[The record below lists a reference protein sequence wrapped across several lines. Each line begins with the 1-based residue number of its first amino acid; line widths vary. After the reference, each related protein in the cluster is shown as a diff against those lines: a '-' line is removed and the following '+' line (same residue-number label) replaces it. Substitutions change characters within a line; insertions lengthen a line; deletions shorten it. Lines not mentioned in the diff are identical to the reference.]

1 MQFKLQTRIHPEL
14 VEGRNAGLR
23 QAQPERRQRVGRI
36 SFTLA
41 LMLLGGLSGFSN
53 PASALTPAEVY
64 RRTSDAVV
72 LILASH
78 ERGGRSKGTGSVIA
92 PGRVLTNAHVV
103 QDDSGRN
110 SKRILIF
117 LREDNLNDDS
127 RRSYEKGQAAR
138 VLRSDPD
145 LDLALLEVQGL
156 PDLASIPLGN
166 SQQMQIG
173 DSVLAIGHPENGGL
187 WSLTSGRIG
196 SVIRNHGKIR
206 GRHVFQTETS
216 LNRGNSGGPLL
227 NESGLLV
234 GVNTSIARKAK
245 DGLAITGVNFSVQSN
260 VARDWLSRS
269 GLRLPAAPAV
279 VPEDNAVAGVR
290 RTQETETD
298 QAPAAKPP
306 EPTVVQPQPLTEEG
320 LLTKPRP
327 FKDKDLF
334 SLFMSEQNN
343 AFNKLMQQQGTQ
355 FDQLMKEQDDDFDK
369 KMDEAFDSF

>member
-1 MQFKLQTRIHPEL
+1 MKFMKPHIVLA
-14 VEGRNAGLR
+14 VGLLL
-23 QAQPERRQRVGRI
+23 
-36 SFTLA
+36 TLA
-41 LMLLGGLSGFSN
+41 I
-53 PASALTPAEVY
+53 PASAFALTPAEVY

-78 ERGGRSKGTGSVIA
+78 ERGGRSKGTGSVVA

-103 QDDSGRN
+103 QDDSGNN
-110 SKRILIF
+110 SKRILVF
-117 LREDNLNDDS
+117 LREDNRNDDS
-127 RRSYEKGQAAR
+127 RRSYEKGRVAR
-138 VLRSDPD
+138 VLRSNPD

-156 PDLASIPLGN
+156 PDLAPIPLGN
-166 SQQMQIG
+166 SKQMQIG
-173 DSVLAIGHPENGGL
+173 DPVLAIGHPENGGL

-234 GVNTSIARKAK
+234 GINTSIARKAK

-260 VARDWLSRS
+260 VARDWLTRA
-269 GLRLPAAPAV
+269 GLKLPAAPAV
-279 VPEDNAVAGVR
+279 VPEDNAVAGIR
-290 RTQETETD
+290 RTQEAETS
-298 QAPAAKPP
+298 QVSTSKPP
-306 EPTVVQPQPLTEEG
+306 ESTVVQPQPLTEEG

-334 SLFMSEQNN
+334 SLFMSEQNS
-343 AFNKLMQQQGTQ
+343 AFNKLMEKQDSN
-355 FDQLMKEQDDDFDK
+355 FDQLMKEQEDAFDED
-369 KMDEAFDSF
+369 MDKAFDSF

>member
-1 MQFKLQTRIHPEL
+1 MKFMKPHIVLA
-14 VEGRNAGLR
+14 VGLLL
-23 QAQPERRQRVGRI
+23 
-36 SFTLA
+36 TLA
-41 LMLLGGLSGFSN
+41 I
-53 PASALTPAEVY
+53 PASAFALTPAEVY

-78 ERGGRSKGTGSVIA
+78 ERGGRSKGTGSVVA

-103 QDDSGRN
+103 QDDAGHN
-110 SKRILIF
+110 SKRILVF

-127 RRSYEKGQAAR
+127 RRSYEKGRVAR
-138 VLRSDPD
+138 VLRSNPD

-156 PDLASIPLGN
+156 PDLAPIPLGN
-166 SQQMQIG
+166 SKQMQIG
-173 DSVLAIGHPENGGL
+173 DPVLAIGHPENGGL

-234 GVNTSIARKAK
+234 GINTSIARKAK

-260 VARDWLSRS
+260 VARDWLTRA
-269 GLRLPAAPAV
+269 GLKLPAAPAV
-279 VPEDNAVAGVR
+279 VPEDNAVAGIR
-290 RTQETETD
+290 RTQEAETS
-298 QAPAAKPP
+298 QVSTSKPP
-306 EPTVVQPQPLTEEG
+306 ESTVVQPQPLTEEG

-334 SLFMSEQNN
+334 SLFMSEQNS
-343 AFNKLMQQQGTQ
+343 AFNKLMEKQDSN
-355 FDQLMKEQDDDFDK
+355 FDQLMKEQEDTFDED
-369 KMDEAFDSF
+369 MDKAFDSF

>member
-1 MQFKLQTRIHPEL
+1 MKFMKPHIVLA
-14 VEGRNAGLR
+14 VGLLL
-23 QAQPERRQRVGRI
+23 
-36 SFTLA
+36 TLA
-41 LMLLGGLSGFSN
+41 I
-53 PASALTPAEVY
+53 PASAFALTPAEVY

-78 ERGGRSKGTGSVIA
+78 ERGGRSKGTGSVVA

-103 QDDSGRN
+103 QDDAGNN
-110 SKRILIF
+110 SKRILVF

-127 RRSYEKGQAAR
+127 RRSYEKGRVAR
-138 VLRSDPD
+138 VLRSNPD

-156 PDLASIPLGN
+156 PDLAPIPLGN
-166 SQQMQIG
+166 SKQMQIG
-173 DSVLAIGHPENGGL
+173 DPVLAIGHPENGGL

-234 GVNTSIARKAK
+234 GINTSIARKAK

-260 VARDWLSRS
+260 VARDWLTRA
-269 GLRLPAAPAV
+269 GLKLPAAPAV
-279 VPEDNAVAGVR
+279 VPEDNAVAGIR
-290 RTQETETD
+290 RTQEAETS
-298 QAPAAKPP
+298 QVSTSKPP
-306 EPTVVQPQPLTEEG
+306 ESTVVQPQPLTEEG

-334 SLFMSEQNN
+334 SLFMSEQNS
-343 AFNKLMQQQGTQ
+343 AFNKLMEKQDSN
-355 FDQLMKEQDDDFDK
+355 FDQLMKEQEDTFDED
-369 KMDEAFDSF
+369 MDKAFDSF

>member
-1 MQFKLQTRIHPEL
+1 MKATKLHIVL
-14 VEGRNAGLR
+14 AVGLLL
-23 QAQPERRQRVGRI
+23 
-36 SFTLA
+36 TLA
-41 LMLLGGLSGFSN
+41 I
-53 PASALTPAEVY
+53 PAFAFALTPAEVY

-78 ERGGRSKGTGSVIA
+78 EGGSRSKGTGTVIA

-103 QDDSGRN
+103 QDGSGRN
-110 SKRILIF
+110 SKRILVY
-117 LREDNLNDDS
+117 LREDNLNDDA
-127 RRSYEKGQAAR
+127 RRVYEKGRTAR
-138 VLRSDPD
+138 VLRSNPD
-145 LDLALLEVQGL
+145 LDLALLQVEGL
-156 PDLASIPLGN
+156 PELSPIPLGD

-173 DSVLAIGHPENGGL
+173 DPVLAIGHPENGGL

-196 SVIRNHGKIR
+196 AVIRNHGKIR

-260 VARDWLSRS
+260 VARDWLTRN
-269 GLRLPAAPAV
+269 GFKLLVAPAV
-279 VPEDNAVAGVR
+279 VPKDNAVAGIR
-290 RTQETETD
+290 RTQESETS
-298 QAPAAKPP
+298 QAPITKPP
-306 EPTVVQPQPLTEEG
+306 EPTIVQPQPLTEEG

-334 SLFMSEQNN
+334 SLFMSEQNS
-343 AFNKLMQQQGTQ
+343 AFNKLMEKQDSS
-355 FDQLMKEQDDDFDK
+355 FDQLMEEQEDAFDK
-369 KMDEAFDSF
+369 DMDKAFDSF

>member
-1 MQFKLQTRIHPEL
+1 MKFMKPHIVLA
-14 VEGRNAGLR
+14 VGLLL
-23 QAQPERRQRVGRI
+23 
-36 SFTLA
+36 TLA
-41 LMLLGGLSGFSN
+41 I
-53 PASALTPAEVY
+53 PASAFALTPAEVY

-78 ERGGRSKGTGSVIA
+78 ERGGRSKGTGSVVA

-103 QDDSGRN
+103 QDDAGNN
-110 SKRILIF
+110 SKRILVF
-117 LREDNLNDDS
+117 LREDNRNDDS
-127 RRSYEKGQAAR
+127 RRSYEKGRVAR
-138 VLRSDPD
+138 VLRSNPD

-156 PDLASIPLGN
+156 PDLAPIPLGN
-166 SQQMQIG
+166 SKQMQIG
-173 DSVLAIGHPENGGL
+173 DPVLAIGHPENGGL

-234 GVNTSIARKAK
+234 GINTSIARKAK

-260 VARDWLSRS
+260 VARDWLTRA
-269 GLRLPAAPAV
+269 GLKLPAAPAV
-279 VPEDNAVAGVR
+279 VPEDNAVAGIR
-290 RTQETETD
+290 RTQEAETS
-298 QAPAAKPP
+298 QVSTSKPP
-306 EPTVVQPQPLTEEG
+306 ESTVVQPQPLTEEG

-334 SLFMSEQNN
+334 SLFMSEQNS
-343 AFNKLMQQQGTQ
+343 AFNKLMEKQDSN
-355 FDQLMKEQDDDFDK
+355 FDQLMKEQEDTFDED
-369 KMDEAFDSF
+369 MDKAFDSF

>member
-1 MQFKLQTRIHPEL
+1 MKPHIVLA
-14 VEGRNAGLR
+14 VGLLL
-23 QAQPERRQRVGRI
+23 
-36 SFTLA
+36 TLA
-41 LMLLGGLSGFSN
+41 I
-53 PASALTPAEVY
+53 PASAFALTPAEVY

-78 ERGGRSKGTGSVIA
+78 ERGGRSKGTGSVVA

-103 QDDSGRN
+103 QDDAGNN
-110 SKRILIF
+110 SKRILVF
-117 LREDNLNDDS
+117 LREDNRNDDS
-127 RRSYEKGQAAR
+127 RRSYEKGRVAR
-138 VLRSDPD
+138 VLRSNPD

-156 PDLASIPLGN
+156 PDLAPIPLGN
-166 SQQMQIG
+166 SKQMQIG
-173 DSVLAIGHPENGGL
+173 DPVLAIGHPENGGL

-234 GVNTSIARKAK
+234 GINTSIARKAK

-260 VARDWLSRS
+260 VARDWLTRA
-269 GLRLPAAPAV
+269 GLKLPAAPAV
-279 VPEDNAVAGVR
+279 VPEDNAVAGIR
-290 RTQETETD
+290 RTQEAETS
-298 QAPAAKPP
+298 QVSTSKPP
-306 EPTVVQPQPLTEEG
+306 ESTVVQPQPLTEEG

-334 SLFMSEQNN
+334 SLFMSEQNS
-343 AFNKLMQQQGTQ
+343 AFNKLMEKQDSN
-355 FDQLMKEQDDDFDK
+355 FDQLMKEQEDTFDED
-369 KMDEAFDSF
+369 MDKAFDSF

>member
-1 MQFKLQTRIHPEL
+1 MKFMKPHIVLA
-14 VEGRNAGLR
+14 VGLLL
-23 QAQPERRQRVGRI
+23 
-36 SFTLA
+36 TLA
-41 LMLLGGLSGFSN
+41 I
-53 PASALTPAEVY
+53 PASAFALTPAEVY

-78 ERGGRSKGTGSVIA
+78 ERGGRSKGTGSVVA

-103 QDDSGRN
+103 QDDAGHN
-110 SKRILIF
+110 SKRILVF
-117 LREDNLNDDS
+117 LREDNRNDDS
-127 RRSYEKGQAAR
+127 RRSYEKGRVAR
-138 VLRSDPD
+138 VLRSNPD

-156 PDLASIPLGN
+156 PDLAPIPLGN
-166 SQQMQIG
+166 SKQMQIG
-173 DSVLAIGHPENGGL
+173 DPVLAIGHPENGGL

-234 GVNTSIARKAK
+234 GINTSIARKAK

-260 VARDWLSRS
+260 VARDWLTRA
-269 GLRLPAAPAV
+269 GLKLPAAPAV
-279 VPEDNAVAGVR
+279 VPEDNAVAGIR
-290 RTQETETD
+290 RTQEAETS
-298 QAPAAKPP
+298 QVSTSKPP
-306 EPTVVQPQPLTEEG
+306 ESTVVQPQPLTEEG

-334 SLFMSEQNN
+334 SLFMSEQNS
-343 AFNKLMQQQGTQ
+343 AFNKLMEKQDSN
-355 FDQLMKEQDDDFDK
+355 FDQLMKEQEDAFDED
-369 KMDEAFDSF
+369 MDKAFDSF

>member
-1 MQFKLQTRIHPEL
+1 MKSTKLHIVL
-14 VEGRNAGLR
+14 AVGLLL
-23 QAQPERRQRVGRI
+23 
-36 SFTLA
+36 TLA
-41 LMLLGGLSGFSN
+41 I
-53 PASALTPAEVY
+53 PAFAFALTPVEVY

-78 ERGGRSKGTGSVIA
+78 DRGGRSKGTGSVVA

-103 QDDSGRN
+103 QDASGNN
-110 SKRILIF
+110 SKRILVF

-127 RRSYEKGQAAR
+127 RRAYEKGRAAR
-138 VLRSDPD
+138 VLRSDPN

-156 PDLASIPLGN
+156 PELSPIPLGD
-166 SQQMQIG
+166 SQRMQIG
-173 DSVLAIGHPENGGL
+173 DPVLAIGHPENGGL

-260 VARDWLSRS
+260 VARNWLTRA

-279 VPEDNAVAGVR
+279 VPEDNAVAGIR
-290 RTQETETD
+290 RTQEAESN

-306 EPTVVQPQPLTEEG
+306 EPTVVQPQPPTEEG

-327 FKDKDLF
+327 FKNRDLF
-334 SLFMSEQNN
+334 SLFMSEQNS
-343 AFNKLMQQQGTQ
+343 AFNKLME
-355 FDQLMKEQDDDFDK
+355 DQDSSFNKLMNEQDDAFDK
-369 KMDEAFDSF
+369 DMDKAFDSF

>member
-1 MQFKLQTRIHPEL
+1 MKFMKPHIVLA
-14 VEGRNAGLR
+14 VGLLL
-23 QAQPERRQRVGRI
+23 
-36 SFTLA
+36 TLA
-41 LMLLGGLSGFSN
+41 I
-53 PASALTPAEVY
+53 PASAFALTPAEVY

-78 ERGGRSKGTGSVIA
+78 ERGGRSKGTGSVVA

-103 QDDSGRN
+103 QDDAGHN
-110 SKRILIF
+110 SKRILVF
-117 LREDNLNDDS
+117 LREDNRNDDS
-127 RRSYEKGQAAR
+127 RRSYEKGRVAR
-138 VLRSDPD
+138 VLRSNPD

-156 PDLASIPLGN
+156 PDLAPIPLGN
-166 SQQMQIG
+166 SKQMQIG
-173 DSVLAIGHPENGGL
+173 DPVLAIGHPENGGL

-234 GVNTSIARKAK
+234 GINTSIARKAK

-260 VARDWLSRS
+260 VARDWLTRA
-269 GLRLPAAPAV
+269 GLKLPAAPAV
-279 VPEDNAVAGVR
+279 VPEDNAVAGIR
-290 RTQETETD
+290 RTQEAETS
-298 QAPAAKPP
+298 QVSTSKPP
-306 EPTVVQPQPLTEEG
+306 ESTVVQPQPLTEEG

-334 SLFMSEQNN
+334 SLFMSEQNS
-343 AFNKLMQQQGTQ
+343 AFNKLMEKQDSN
-355 FDQLMKEQDDDFDK
+355 FDQLMKEQEDTFDED
-369 KMDEAFDSF
+369 MDKAFDSF

>member
-1 MQFKLQTRIHPEL
+1 MKSTKLHIVL
-14 VEGRNAGLR
+14 AVGLLL
-23 QAQPERRQRVGRI
+23 
-36 SFTLA
+36 TLA
-41 LMLLGGLSGFSN
+41 I
-53 PASALTPAEVY
+53 PAFAFALTPAEVY

-78 ERGGRSKGTGSVIA
+78 DRGGRSKGTGSVVA

-103 QDDSGRN
+103 QDASGNN
-110 SKRILIF
+110 SKRILVF

-127 RRSYEKGQAAR
+127 RRAYEKGRAAR
-138 VLRSDPD
+138 VLRSDPN

-156 PDLASIPLGN
+156 PELSPIPLGD
-166 SQQMQIG
+166 SQRMQIG
-173 DSVLAIGHPENGGL
+173 DPVLAIGHPENGGL

-234 GVNTSIARKAK
+234 GINTSIARKAK

-260 VARDWLSRS
+260 VARDWLTRA
-269 GLRLPAAPAV
+269 GLKLPAAPAV
-279 VPEDNAVAGVR
+279 VPEDNAVAGIR
-290 RTQETETD
+290 RTQEAETS
-298 QAPAAKPP
+298 QVSTSKPP
-306 EPTVVQPQPLTEEG
+306 ESTVVQPQPLTEEG

-334 SLFMSEQNN
+334 SLFMSEQNS
-343 AFNKLMQQQGTQ
+343 AFNKLMEKQDSN
-355 FDQLMKEQDDDFDK
+355 FDQLMKEQEDAFDED
-369 KMDEAFDSF
+369 MDKAFDSF

>member
-1 MQFKLQTRIHPEL
+1 MKSTKLHIVL
-14 VEGRNAGLR
+14 AVGLLL
-23 QAQPERRQRVGRI
+23 
-36 SFTLA
+36 TLA
-41 LMLLGGLSGFSN
+41 I
-53 PASALTPAEVY
+53 PAFAFALTPAEVY

-78 ERGGRSKGTGSVIA
+78 DRGGRSKGTGSVVA

-103 QDDSGRN
+103 QDASGNN
-110 SKRILIF
+110 SKRILVF

-127 RRSYEKGQAAR
+127 KRAYEKGRAAR
-138 VLRSDPD
+138 VLRSDPN

-156 PDLASIPLGN
+156 PELSPIPLGD
-166 SQQMQIG
+166 SQRMQIG
-173 DSVLAIGHPENGGL
+173 DPVLAIGHPENGGL

-245 DGLAITGVNFSVQSN
+245 DGLAITGVNFSVQSD
-260 VARDWLSRS
+260 VARNWLSRT
-269 GLRLPAAPAV
+269 GFKLPSAPAV
-279 VPEDNAVAGVR
+279 VPEDNAVAGIR
-290 RTQETETD
+290 RTQKTD
-298 QAPAAKPP
+298 STQAPAAKPP

-334 SLFMSEQNN
+334 SLFMSEQDS
-343 AFNKLMQQQGTQ
+343 AFNKLMEQQNAQ
-355 FDQLMKEQDDDFDK
+355 FDQLMKEQEDAFGKD
-369 KMDEAFDSF
+369 MD

>member
-1 MQFKLQTRIHPEL
+1 MKSTKLHIVL
-14 VEGRNAGLR
+14 AVGLLL
-23 QAQPERRQRVGRI
+23 
-36 SFTLA
+36 TLA
-41 LMLLGGLSGFSN
+41 I
-53 PASALTPAEVY
+53 PAFAFALTPAEVY

-78 ERGGRSKGTGSVIA
+78 DRGGRSKGTGSVVA

-103 QDDSGRN
+103 QDASGNN
-110 SKRILIF
+110 SKRILVF

-127 RRSYEKGQAAR
+127 RRAYEKGRAAR
-138 VLRSDPD
+138 VLRSDPN

-156 PDLASIPLGN
+156 PELSPIPLGD
-166 SQQMQIG
+166 SQRMQIG
-173 DSVLAIGHPENGGL
+173 DPVLAIGHPENGGL

-234 GVNTSIARKAK
+234 GINTSIARKAK
-245 DGLAITGVNFSVQSN
+245 DGLAITGVNFSVQSD
-260 VARDWLSRS
+260 VARNWLSRT
-269 GLRLPAAPAV
+269 GFKLPVAPAV
-279 VPEDNAVAGVR
+279 VPEDNAVAGIR
-290 RTQETETD
+290 RTQEAETS
-298 QAPAAKPP
+298 QVSTSKPP
-306 EPTVVQPQPLTEEG
+306 EPAKVQPQPLTEEG

-334 SLFMSEQNN
+334 SLFMSEQNS
-343 AFNKLMQQQGTQ
+343 AFNKLMEKQDSN
-355 FDQLMKEQDDDFDK
+355 FDQLMEEQEDAFDK
-369 KMDEAFDSF
+369 DMDKAFDSF